1 MQRDLAALGGPQYDV
16 LIVGGGIF
24 GVCAAWDAAL
34 RGLAVALIERADFA
48 GATSANSFKI
58 VHGGIRYLQHADLVR
73 LRSSCKERSAF
84 LRIAPHLVSPL
95 PIVIPTYGRW
105 INGKT
110 ALGAGLWLY
119 ELLTLDRNRDIRD
132 AARRIPA
139 PRFIGRKALLEMYPG
154 LHSTGLTGGAL
165 FYDGQMYN
173 PPRLG
178 LSFLQSAVGRGAV
191 AANYVE
197 ADQLLRRGEQVIGVQ
212 ARDRL
217 SGERFSILAK
227 TVLNAAGPWAESLLS
242 KGPAIEVRPGTY
254 SRDACFV
261 VRRRLSG
268 PYGLAVQG
276 RTRDPDAV
284 VGRAARHLF
293 LVPWREYTLVG
304 VWHKV
309 YAGDPD
315 TVGVTEDELESFI
328 EEINWAYPAL
338 NLSPRDIMTVNT
350 GLVPFGENRP
360 GAVDLRYG
368 KRSRLIDHER
378 LHGVKGLVTLI
389 GIRYT
394 MGRADA
400 ARAVDLIVQ
409 KLGAKASRP
418 ATDKIPIHGGDIPSF
433 DALLSEAQ
441 RDGSLGLGEAT
452 LRAVLQSYGS
462 RYKDVLRHA
471 DADSRLGATIGEST
485 VLKAQVIHAVRKEM
499 AMKLADVVLRRTE
512 LASAGHPGSE
522 ALHTCAVLM
531 AAELGWNNE
540 RIASELRE
548 LETAFPF
555 YRQRATPR

>member
-1 MQRDLAALGGPQYDV
+1 
-16 LIVGGGIF
+16 
-24 GVCAAWDAAL
+24 VCAAWDAAL
-34 RGLAVALIERADFA
+34 RGLAVALVEQADFA

-58 VHGGIRYLQHADLVR
+58 VHGGIRYLQHADFPR

-95 PIVIPTYGRW
+95 PIVIPTYGHW
-105 INGKT
+105 VNGKT
-110 ALGAGLWLY
+110 ALGVGLWLY

-132 AARRIPA
+132 VARRIPP

-154 LHSTGLTGGAL
+154 LNEAGLTGGAL

-173 PPRLG
+173 PPRLA
-178 LSFLQSAVGRGAV
+178 LSFLQSAVEHGAV
-191 AANYVE
+191 AVNYVGAE
-197 ADQLLRRGEQVIGVQ
+197 ELLRRGQQIIGVE

-217 SGERFSILAK
+217 SGERFPILAK
-227 TVLNAAGPWAESLLS
+227 TVLNAAGPWAESLLIKDS
-242 KGPAIEVRPGTY
+242 GIEVRAGTY

-268 PYGLAVQG
+268 AYGLALQG

-284 VGRAARHLF
+284 LSRAARHLF

-315 TVGVTEDELESFI
+315 TVAVTEDELESFVQ
-328 EEINWAYPAL
+328 EVNWAYPAL
-338 NLSPRDIMTVNT
+338 DLSLADVMMVNT
-350 GLVPFGENRP
+350 GLVPFGENQP

-368 KRSRLIDHER
+368 KRSHLIDHER
-378 LHGVKGLVTLI
+378 LNGVKGLVTLI

-418 ATDKIPIHGGDIPSF
+418 ATDKIPIHGGDISSF

-441 RDGSLGLGEAT
+441 RDGNLGLGEAT

-462 RYKDVLRHA
+462 RYKDVLKHA
-471 DADSRLGATIGEST
+471 DGDSSLRETIGEST
-485 VLKAQVIHAVRKEM
+485 VLKAQVVHAIRKEM
-499 AMKLADVVLRRTE
+499 AMKLSDVVLRRTE

-522 ALHTCAVLM
+522 ALHTCAALM
-531 AAELGWNNE
+531 AAELGWNKE
-540 RIASELRE
+540 RVISELRE
-548 LETAFPF
+548 LEPVFPRH
-555 YRQRATPR
+555 RQRAAPQ